1 MGVQHVYYVAH
12 LANAPVTLESVTW
25 EDQERRSQLKP
36 NIPTATFPYLET
48 PHGILSESHAITQ
61 YLAEAYNTSLLG
73 ANAFEKGQ
81 VRQWIEFANLEVG
94 RNNKAL
100 IYPLFG
106 FYEYNKAEADLAT
119 KDLKEQLSVLNKH
132 LEGKSFLVGNTLTLA
147 DATMF
152 FTLRAYYQLVF
163 VEDQRKKL
171 YPNITNWFNSIATST
186 TAIKAFG
193 RTVLCKVPAKA
204 PKVEKKEEPKKE
216 EPKKQEKPK
225 NEAAGDDDDEDKPK
239 KKKQNPLDLL
249 PPSSLVL
256 DEFKKEF
263 LNTTEKAAV
272 LQNFWTRY
280 DPNGYSLWW
289 MQYQRLPSEGKIL
302 FKTNNSSSFFLQK
315 LDNFRKYTFSAHGVY
330 GVEGDYEIRGVWM
343 WRGTDIP
350 DEVKEHDNFPY
361 MTIKRLDHTS
371 EADRKLIEQYW
382 LHM

>member
-1 MGVQHVYYVAH
+1 MQ
-12 LANAPVTLESVTW
+12 
-25 EDQERRSQLKP
+25 
-36 NIPTATFPYLET
+36 T
-48 PHGILSESHAITQ
+48 PHGILSEINAINH

-73 ANAFEKGQ
+73 SNAFEKGQ
-81 VRQWIEFANLEVG
+81 VKQWIEFANLEVG

-106 FYEYNKAEADLAT
+106 FYEYNKTEADHAT
-119 KDLKEQLSVLNKH
+119 KDLKEQLTVLNKH
-132 LEGKSFLVGNTLTLA
+132 LEGKSFLVGNSLTLA

-152 FTLRAYYQLVF
+152 YNLRPYFQLVF

-171 YPNITNWFNSIATST
+171 YPNITTWFNSLANSE
-186 TAIKAFG
+186 AAVRSFG
-193 RTVLCKVPAKA
+193 RTVLCKVPAKH
-204 PKVEKKEEPKKE
+204 PKVEKKEEPKKDEHKKE

-225 NEAAGDDDDEDKPK
+225 HDAGDDDDEDKPK

-249 PPSSLVL
+249 PATNFVL

-272 LQNFWTRY
+272 LQNFWTKY
-280 DPNGYSLWW
+280 DPSGYSLWW

-350 DEVKEHDNFPY
+350 EELKEHDNFPY
-361 MTIKRLDHTS
+361 MTIKKLDHSS
-371 EADRKLIEQYW
+371 EADRKLIEEYW
-382 LHM
+382 LNM